1 MCRCIHSTHLISIQ
15 SSFKNNKL
23 DQKRISIFFLQLKVS
38 ESNRKGFPHPSLA
51 HVLYYVCISNEN
63 KIVKTLYNW
72 KCEYNAWDII
82 KTTITSKNTS
92 ADLKYMWNNGGTMNT
107 NSNECYFTILVFSW
121 LFFFLF
127 FILAF
132 GRCHFKHV
140 NREWNLVN
148 KTHRIK
154 CVFQCWREERRRKKN
169 GRKKN
174 PNQKQCYSERMQ
186 NEF

>member
-38 ESNRKGFPHPSLA
+38 ESNRKGFSHPSLA

-82 KTTITSKNTS
+82 KTTITPITPKNTS

-121 LFFFLF
+121 LFFFSL
-127 FILAF
+127 LYF
-132 GRCHFKHV
+132 GIWSVPFQT
-140 NREWNLVN
+140 RESWM
-148 KTHRIK
+148 K
-154 CVFQCWREERRRKKN
+154 F
-169 GRKKN
+169 G
-174 PNQKQCYSERMQ
+174 KQ
-186 NEF
+186 NT